1 MAGNLVELN
10 KETEKG
16 LELISD
22 RNMHKIMRFLFENYG
37 QNDVKKTM
45 LTRFCTP
52 QALTECINKLEEAE
66 FIDIEARKEPQ
77 NVFYIRLT
85 PKGLLF
91 ELMDIIE
98 TSLAYN
104 GKVDVAKL
112 NIIMADWQKKMAF
125 MKENY
130 PGAAKFFDEN
140 KISLGF

>member
-1 MAGNLVELN
+1 MASNLVELD

-16 LELISD
+16 LELVSD

-37 QNDVKKTM
+37 LNDIKKTM
-45 LTRFCTP
+45 LSRFCTP
-52 QALTECINKLEEAE
+52 QALTECINKLEAAD
-66 FIDIEARKEPQ
+66 FIYIEARKEPQ

-91 ELMDIIE
+91 EMTDLLG
-98 TSLAYN
+98 TFLAYN
-104 GKVDVAKL
+104 GTVDKKKIEKL
-112 NIIMADWQKKMAF
+112 MADWQKKSDY

-140 KISLGF
+140 RIMYQF